1 MAANEYLTT
10 SRETATPAPW
20 DVVFSTT
27 MMEQPS
33 ASRDEVELRPDV
45 IERLEA
51 LDDVIFAAI
60 DGDPA
65 ALDVAADT
73 WCSTLCELGLETV
86 EASRQQYLRRAQN
99 VWDTLREQPNHSP
112 AESFAAIEIM
122 SLLGD

>member
-10 SRETATPAPW
+10 STETTTPGLW
-20 DVVFSTT
+20 DVVLSTAT
-27 MMEQPS
+27 EQTS
-33 ASRDEVELRPDV
+33 TRDEADLCTDV

-65 ALDVAADT
+65 ALDAAEAT
-73 WCSTLCELGLETV
+73 WCSTLCELGWETV
-86 EASRQQYLRRAQN
+86 EESRQQYLRRAQN
-99 VWDTLREQPNHSP
+99 VWDALREQPNHSP